1 MAARLRSAR
10 QRFVEPRYAGAS
22 GALPTHCDR
31 CAHCPTG
38 RARLAPRRSQSSLVG
53 VAALLACVALP
64 SLAAAQPGRGA
75 VDAGNRLYDE
85 GRYEEAHEQY
95 LEALRQA
102 PDSPIV
108 PFNDGNAL
116 YRTEELQRATESY
129 RQAVESGDPAVEAQ
143 AWYNLGNA
151 LYRQHQLE
159 PALEAYKEA
168 LRRNPADTDAKHNV
182 EVTLEQLQRQQ
193 QRPDDQPDD
202 NDEGQDQRAQQDQQD
217 PQQSDQEQDREQQ
230 DQPEDQAPQDQQH
243 DQPQAQQQ
251 ENAEQQPPPGALSR
265 EEAERLLQAIDE
277 DPSQIQRQ
285 RQTTAPARPPRR
297 PW

>member
-1 MAARLRSAR
+1 M
-10 QRFVEPRYAGAS
+10 
-22 GALPTHCDR
+22 
-31 CAHCPTG
+31 
-38 RARLAPRRSQSSLVG
+38 
-53 VAALLACVALP
+53 LACLALP
-64 SLAAAQPGRGA
+64 SIAAAQPGRGA

-116 YRTEELQRATESY
+116 YRTEELQRAMESY
-129 RQAVESGDPAVEAQ
+129 RRAVESGDPAIEAQ

-151 LYRQHQLE
+151 LYKQQQLE

-168 LRRNPADTDAKHNV
+168 LRRNPADTDAKHNF
-182 EVTLEQLQRQQ
+182 EVTLEQQQ
-193 QRPDDQPDD
+193 QQQESDDQQDE
-202 NDEGQDQRAQQDQQD
+202 NDEGRDQQDQQD
-217 PQQSDQEQDREQQ
+217 PQQSEQEQNQEQQ
-230 DQPEDQAPQDQQH
+230 DQPEDQEPPEQQQ
-243 DQPQAQQQ
+243 DQPQEQQQ
-251 ENAEQQPPPGALSR
+251 ENAEQPPPPGALSR

>member
-1 MAARLRSAR
+1 MAW
-10 QRFVEPRYAGAS
+10 
-22 GALPTHCDR
+22 R
-31 CAHCPTG
+31 CSSVSHCP
-38 RARLAPRRSQSSLVG
+38 RSSQR
-53 VAALLACVALP
+53 
-64 SLAAAQPGRGA
+64 SLAAGRSTR
-75 VDAGNRLYDE
+75 GNRLYDE

-95 LEALRQA
+95 LEALREA

-116 YRTEELQRATESY
+116 YRTEELQRAMESY

-151 LYRQHQLE
+151 LYKQQQLE

-168 LRRNPADTDAKHNV
+168 LRRNPADTDAKHNF
-182 EVTLEQLQRQQ
+182 EVTLEQLQQQQ
-193 QRPDDQPDD
+193 QRSDDQQDE
-202 NDEGQDQRAQQDQQD
+202 NDEGQDQRDQQDQQD
-217 PQQSDQEQDREQQ
+217 PQQSEQEPDQEPQ
-230 DQPEDQAPQDQQH
+230 DQPKDQEPQEQPQDQ
-243 DQPQAQQQ
+243 PQGQQQ

-285 RQTTAPARPPRR
+285 RQTIAPTRPPRR

>member
-1 MAARLRSAR
+1 
-10 QRFVEPRYAGAS
+10 
-22 GALPTHCDR
+22 
-31 CAHCPTG
+31 
-38 RARLAPRRSQSSLVG
+38 
-53 VAALLACVALP
+53 VAVLACLALP
-64 SLAAAQPGRGA
+64 SIAAAQPGRGA

-116 YRTEELQRATESY
+116 YRTEELQRAMESY
-129 RQAVESGDPAVEAQ
+129 RRAVESGDPRIEAQ

-151 LYRQHQLE
+151 LYKQQQLE

-168 LRRNPADTDAKHNV
+168 LRRNPADTDAKHNF
-182 EVTLEQLQRQQ
+182 EVTLEQLQQQ
-193 QRPDDQPDD
+193 QQQESDDQQDE
-202 NDEGQDQRAQQDQQD
+202 NDEGRDQQD
-217 PQQSDQEQDREQQ
+217 RPQSEQEQDQEQQ
-230 DQPEDQAPQDQQH
+230 DQPEDQEPPEQQQ
-243 DQPQAQQQ
+243 DQPQEQQQ
-251 ENAEQQPPPGALSR
+251 ENVEQPPPPGALSR

>member
-1 MAARLRSAR
+1 M
-10 QRFVEPRYAGAS
+10 
-22 GALPTHCDR
+22 
-31 CAHCPTG
+31 
-38 RARLAPRRSQSSLVG
+38 
-53 VAALLACVALP
+53 LACLALP
-64 SLAAAQPGRGA
+64 SIAAAQPGRGA

-129 RQAVESGDPAVEAQ
+129 RRAVESGDPAIEAQ

-151 LYRQHQLE
+151 LYKQQQLE

-168 LRRNPADTDAKHNV
+168 LRRNPADTDAKHNF
-182 EVTLEQLQRQQ
+182 EVTLEQQQ
-193 QRPDDQPDD
+193 QQQESDDQQDE
-202 NDEGQDQRAQQDQQD
+202 NDEGRDQQDQQD
-217 PQQSDQEQDREQQ
+217 PQQSEQEQNQEQQ
-230 DQPEDQAPQDQQH
+230 DQPEDQEPPEQQQ
-243 DQPQAQQQ
+243 DQPQEQQQ
-251 ENAEQQPPPGALSR
+251 ENAEQPPPPGALSR

>member
-1 MAARLRSAR
+1 MTWM
-10 QRFVEPRYAGAS
+10 PR
-22 GALPTHCDR
+22 
-31 CAHCPTG
+31 
-38 RARLAPRRSQSSLVG
+38 LVG
-53 VAALLACVALP
+53 IALLACLALP

-75 VDAGNRLYDE
+75 VDAGNRLYDD

-95 LEALRQA
+95 LEALREA

-116 YRTEELQRATESY
+116 YRTEELQRAMESY
-129 RQAVESGDPAVEAQ
+129 RQAAESGDQGVEAR

-151 LYRQHQLE
+151 LYRQQQLE

-182 EVTLEQLQRQQ
+182 EVTLEQLQQQ
-193 QRPDDQPDD
+193 QQQPDDQQGE
-202 NDEGQDQRAQQDQQD
+202 NDEDQD
-217 PQQSDQEQDREQQ
+217 QQ
-230 DQPEDQAPQDQQH
+230 DQPEPQRSEQEQDQDQE
-243 DQPQAQQQ
+243 DQPEDQEPQEQQQNQPQEQHQ
-251 ENAEQQPPPGALSR
+251 ENAEQPPTPGALSR

-285 RQTTAPARPPRR
+285 RQTTAPARPPRI

>member
-1 MAARLRSAR
+1 MTWMPRL
-10 QRFVEPRYAGAS
+10 G
-22 GALPTHCDR
+22 GM
-31 CAHCPTG
+31 
-38 RARLAPRRSQSSLVG
+38 
-53 VAALLACVALP
+53 ALLAWLALP

-95 LEALRQA
+95 LEALREA

-116 YRTEELQRATESY
+116 YRTEELQRAMESY
-129 RQAVESGDPAVEAQ
+129 RQAVESEDPAVETQ

-151 LYRQHQLE
+151 LYRQQQFE
-159 PALEAYKEA
+159 PALEAYKAA

-182 EVTLEQLQRQQ
+182 EVTLEQLQQQ
-193 QRPDDQPDD
+193 ESDDQQDE
-202 NDEGQDQRAQQDQQD
+202 NDESQDQQD
-217 PQQSDQEQDREQQ
+217 RQDGRQSEQEQDQERQDQEQQ
-230 DQPEDQAPQDQQH
+230 DQSEDQEPQE
-243 DQPQAQQQ
+243 QPQNQPR
-251 ENAEQQPPPGALSR
+251 ENAEPQAPPGALSR

>member
-1 MAARLRSAR
+1 MA
-10 QRFVEPRYAGAS
+10 V
-22 GALPTHCDR
+22 
-31 CAHCPTG
+31 
-38 RARLAPRRSQSSLVG
+38 
-53 VAALLACVALP
+53 LACLALP
-64 SLAAAQPGRGA
+64 SIAAAQPGRGA

-116 YRTEELQRATESY
+116 YRTEELQRAMESY
-129 RQAVESGDPAVEAQ
+129 RRAVESGDPRIEAQ

-151 LYRQHQLE
+151 LYKQQQLE

-168 LRRNPADTDAKHNV
+168 LRRNPADTDAKHNF
-182 EVTLEQLQRQQ
+182 EVTLEQLQQQ
-193 QRPDDQPDD
+193 QQQESDDQQDE
-202 NDEGQDQRAQQDQQD
+202 NDEGRDQQD
-217 PQQSDQEQDREQQ
+217 RPQSEQEQDQEQQ
-230 DQPEDQAPQDQQH
+230 DQPEDQEPPEQQQ
-243 DQPQAQQQ
+243 DQPQEQQQ
-251 ENAEQQPPPGALSR
+251 ENVEQPPPPGALSR

>member
-1 MAARLRSAR
+1 MKTC
-10 QRFVEPRYAGAS
+10 FTRYDV
-22 GALPTHCDR
+22 T
-31 CAHCPTG
+31 
-38 RARLAPRRSQSSLVG
+38 PRRCLG
-53 VAALLACVALP
+53 CVAVLACLALP
-64 SLAAAQPGRGA
+64 SIAAAQPGRGA

-95 LEALRQA
+95 LEALREA

-116 YRTEELQRATESY
+116 YRTEELQRAMESY
-129 RQAVESGDPAVEAQ
+129 RRAVESGDPRIEAQ

-151 LYRQHQLE
+151 LYKQQQLE

-168 LRRNPADTDAKHNV
+168 LRRNPADTDAKHNF
-182 EVTLEQLQRQQ
+182 EVTLEQLQEQQ
-193 QRPDDQPDD
+193 QQESD
-202 NDEGQDQRAQQDQQD
+202 DQQD
-217 PQQSDQEQDREQQ
+217 ENDEARDQQDRPQSEQEQDQEQQ
-230 DQPEDQAPQDQQH
+230 DQPEDQEPPEQQQ
-243 DQPQAQQQ
+243 DQPQEQQQ
-251 ENAEQQPPPGALSR
+251 ENAEQPPPPGAMSR

>member
-1 MAARLRSAR
+1 MKTC
-10 QRFVEPRYAGAS
+10 FTRYDVTPGKCL
-22 GALPTHCDR
+22 GC
-31 CAHCPTG
+31 
-38 RARLAPRRSQSSLVG
+38 
-53 VAALLACVALP
+53 VAVLACLALP
-64 SLAAAQPGRGA
+64 SIAAAQPGRGA

-116 YRTEELQRATESY
+116 YRTEELQRAMESY
-129 RQAVESGDPAVEAQ
+129 RRAVESGDPAIEAQ

-151 LYRQHQLE
+151 LYKQQQLE

-168 LRRNPADTDAKHNV
+168 LRRNPADTDAKHNF
-182 EVTLEQLQRQQ
+182 EVTLEQQQ
-193 QRPDDQPDD
+193 QQQESDDQQDE
-202 NDEGQDQRAQQDQQD
+202 NDEGRDQQDQQD
-217 PQQSDQEQDREQQ
+217 PQQSEQEQNQEQQ
-230 DQPEDQAPQDQQH
+230 DQPEDQEPPEQQQ
-243 DQPQAQQQ
+243 DQPQEQQQ
-251 ENAEQQPPPGALSR
+251 ENAEQPPPPGALSR

>member
-1 MAARLRSAR
+1 M
-10 QRFVEPRYAGAS
+10 
-22 GALPTHCDR
+22 
-31 CAHCPTG
+31 
-38 RARLAPRRSQSSLVG
+38 
-53 VAALLACVALP
+53 LACLALP
-64 SLAAAQPGRGA
+64 SIAAAQPGRGA

-116 YRTEELQRATESY
+116 YRTEELQRAMESY
-129 RQAVESGDPAVEAQ
+129 RRAVESGDPAIEAQ

-151 LYRQHQLE
+151 LYKQQQLE

-168 LRRNPADTDAKHNV
+168 LRRNPADTDAKHNF
-182 EVTLEQLQRQQ
+182 EVTLEQLQEQQ
-193 QRPDDQPDD
+193 QQESDDQQDE
-202 NDEGQDQRAQQDQQD
+202 NDEGRDQQDQQD
-217 PQQSDQEQDREQQ
+217 PQQSEQEQNQEQQ
-230 DQPEDQAPQDQQH
+230 DQPEDQEPPEQQQ
-243 DQPQAQQQ
+243 DQPQEQQQ
-251 ENAEQQPPPGALSR
+251 ENAEQPPPPGALSR

>member
-1 MAARLRSAR
+1 M
-10 QRFVEPRYAGAS
+10 
-22 GALPTHCDR
+22 
-31 CAHCPTG
+31 
-38 RARLAPRRSQSSLVG
+38 
-53 VAALLACVALP
+53 LACLALP
-64 SLAAAQPGRGA
+64 SIAAAQPGRGA

-116 YRTEELQRATESY
+116 YRTEELQRAMESY
-129 RQAVESGDPAVEAQ
+129 RRAVESGDPAIEAQ

-151 LYRQHQLE
+151 LYKQQQLE

-168 LRRNPADTDAKHNV
+168 LRRNPADTDAKHNF
-182 EVTLEQLQRQQ
+182 ELTLEQQQ
-193 QRPDDQPDD
+193 QQQESDDQQDE
-202 NDEGQDQRAQQDQQD
+202 NDEGRDQQDQQD
-217 PQQSDQEQDREQQ
+217 PQQSEQEQDQEQQ
-230 DQPEDQAPQDQQH
+230 DQPEDQEPPEQQQ
-243 DQPQAQQQ
+243 DQPQEQQQ
-251 ENAEQQPPPGALSR
+251 ENAEQPPPPGALSR

>member
-1 MAARLRSAR
+1 M
-10 QRFVEPRYAGAS
+10 
-22 GALPTHCDR
+22 
-31 CAHCPTG
+31 
-38 RARLAPRRSQSSLVG
+38 
-53 VAALLACVALP
+53 LACLALP
-64 SLAAAQPGRGA
+64 SIAAAQPGRGA

-95 LEALRQA
+95 LEALREA

-116 YRTEELQRATESY
+116 YRTEELQRAMESY
-129 RQAVESGDPAVEAQ
+129 RRAVESGDPAIEAQ

-151 LYRQHQLE
+151 LYKQQQLE

-168 LRRNPADTDAKHNV
+168 LRRNPADTDAKHNF
-182 EVTLEQLQRQQ
+182 ELTLEQQQ
-193 QRPDDQPDD
+193 QQQESDDQQDE
-202 NDEGQDQRAQQDQQD
+202 NDEGRDQQDQQD
-217 PQQSDQEQDREQQ
+217 PQQSEQEQNQEQQ
-230 DQPEDQAPQDQQH
+230 DQPEDQEPPEQQQ
-243 DQPQAQQQ
+243 DQPQEQQQ
-251 ENAEQQPPPGALSR
+251 ENAEQPPPPGALSR

>member
-1 MAARLRSAR
+1 MKTC
-10 QRFVEPRYAGAS
+10 FTRYDV
-22 GALPTHCDR
+22 T
-31 CAHCPTG
+31 
-38 RARLAPRRSQSSLVG
+38 PRRCLRC
-53 VAALLACVALP
+53 VAVLACLALP
-64 SLAAAQPGRGA
+64 SIAAAQPGRGA

-95 LEALRQA
+95 LEALREA

-116 YRTEELQRATESY
+116 YRTEELQRAMESY
-129 RQAVESGDPAVEAQ
+129 RRAVESGDPRIEAQ

-151 LYRQHQLE
+151 LYKQQQLE

-168 LRRNPADTDAKHNV
+168 LRRNPADTDAKHNF
-182 EVTLEQLQRQQ
+182 EVTLEQLQQQ
-193 QRPDDQPDD
+193 QQQESDDQQDE
-202 NDEGQDQRAQQDQQD
+202 NDEGRDQQD
-217 PQQSDQEQDREQQ
+217 RPQSEQEQDQEQQ
-230 DQPEDQAPQDQQH
+230 DQPEDQEPPEQQQ
-243 DQPQAQQQ
+243 DQPQEQQQ
-251 ENAEQQPPPGALSR
+251 ENVEQPPPPGALSR

>member
-1 MAARLRSAR
+1 MTP
-10 QRFVEPRYAGAS
+10 VPR
-22 GALPTHCDR
+22 H
-31 CAHCPTG
+31 
-38 RARLAPRRSQSSLVG
+38 LVG
-53 VAALLACVALP
+53 VVVLTCVGLP
-64 SLAAAQPGRGA
+64 SLAAGQPGRGA

-116 YRTEELQRATESY
+116 YRTEELQRAMESY
-129 RQAVESGDPAVEAQ
+129 RQAGESGDPAVEAQ

-151 LYRQHQLE
+151 LYTQEQLE

-168 LRRNPADTDAKHNV
+168 LLRNPADTDAKHNL
-182 EVTLEQLQRQQ
+182 EVTLEQLQQQ
-193 QRPDDQPDD
+193 QEESDDQPDE
-202 NDEGQDQRAQQDQQD
+202 NDENQDQRDQQDQRNQDQQD
-217 PQQSDQEQDREQQ
+217 QPQAEQEQEPQPDQEPQEQDN
-230 DQPEDQAPQDQQH
+230 DQPQDQS
-243 DQPQAQQQ
+243 QQ
-251 ENAEQQPPPGALSR
+251 NAEQQPQQGAMSR

-277 DPSQIQRQ
+277 DPSQIERQ

>member
-1 MAARLRSAR
+1 MTWMPRL
-10 QRFVEPRYAGAS
+10 G
-22 GALPTHCDR
+22 GL
-31 CAHCPTG
+31 
-38 RARLAPRRSQSSLVG
+38 
-53 VAALLACVALP
+53 ALLACLALP
-64 SLAAAQPGRGA
+64 SLGAAQPGRGA
-75 VDAGNRLYDE
+75 VDAGNRLYDD

-95 LEALRQA
+95 LEALREA

-116 YRTEELQRATESY
+116 YRTEELPRAMESY

-151 LYRQHQLE
+151 LYRQQQLK

-168 LRRNPADTDAKHNV
+168 LRRNPTDTDAKHNV

-193 QRPDDQPDD
+193 QPDDQQDD
-202 NDEGQDQRAQQDQQD
+202 NDEGHDQQD
-217 PQQSDQEQDREQQ
+217 PQQSEQEQDQ
-230 DQPEDQAPQDQQH
+230 DQPDSPEAQEP
-243 DQPQAQQQ
+243 QQQ
-251 ENAEQQPPPGALSR
+251 QQNQPPEQHRENAEQQPPPGALSR

-285 RQTTAPARPPRR
+285 RQTTAPARPPRK

>member
-1 MAARLRSAR
+1 MTWN
-10 QRFVEPRYAGAS
+10 PR
-22 GALPTHCDR
+22 
-31 CAHCPTG
+31 
-38 RARLAPRRSQSSLVG
+38 LVG
-53 VAALLACVALP
+53 MALLAWLALP

-75 VDAGNRLYDE
+75 VDAGNRLYDQ

-95 LEALRQA
+95 LEALREA

-116 YRTEELQRATESY
+116 YRTEELQRAMESY
-129 RQAVESGDPAVEAQ
+129 RQVVESGDQGLEAQ

-151 LYRQHQLE
+151 LYRQQQLE

-182 EVTLEQLQRQQ
+182 EVTLEQLQQQ
-193 QRPDDQPDD
+193 QLQPDDQQDE
-202 NDEGQDQRAQQDQQD
+202 NDEGRDQQD
-217 PQQSDQEQDREQQ
+217 PQQSEQEQDHDHQ
-230 DQPEDQAPQDQQH
+230 DQPEDQEPRQQ
-243 DQPQAQQQ
+243 QQNQRQEQQQ

-297 PW
+297 RW

>member
-1 MAARLRSAR
+1 MKTC
-10 QRFVEPRYAGAS
+10 FTRYDV
-22 GALPTHCDR
+22 T
-31 CAHCPTG
+31 
-38 RARLAPRRSQSSLVG
+38 PRRCLG
-53 VAALLACVALP
+53 CVAVLACLALP
-64 SLAAAQPGRGA
+64 SIAAAQPGRGA

-116 YRTEELQRATESY
+116 YRTEELQRAMESY
-129 RQAVESGDPAVEAQ
+129 RRAVESGDPAIEAQ

-151 LYRQHQLE
+151 LYKQQQLE

-168 LRRNPADTDAKHNV
+168 LRRNPADTDAKHNF
-182 EVTLEQLQRQQ
+182 EVTHEQQ
-193 QRPDDQPDD
+193 QQQQESDDQQDE
-202 NDEGQDQRAQQDQQD
+202 NDEGRDQQDQQD
-217 PQQSDQEQDREQQ
+217 PQQSEQEQDQEQQ
-230 DQPEDQAPQDQQH
+230 DQPEDQEPPEQQQ
-243 DQPQAQQQ
+243 DQPQEQQQ
-251 ENAEQQPPPGALSR
+251 ENAEQPPPPGALSR

>member
-1 MAARLRSAR
+1 MKTC
-10 QRFVEPRYAGAS
+10 FTRYDV
-22 GALPTHCDR
+22 T
-31 CAHCPTG
+31 
-38 RARLAPRRSQSSLVG
+38 PRRCLG
-53 VAALLACVALP
+53 CVAVLACLALP
-64 SLAAAQPGRGA
+64 SIAAAQPGRGA

-95 LEALRQA
+95 LEALREA

-116 YRTEELQRATESY
+116 YRTEELQRAMESY
-129 RQAVESGDPAVEAQ
+129 RRAVESGDPAIEAQ

-151 LYRQHQLE
+151 LYKQQQLE

-168 LRRNPADTDAKHNV
+168 LRRNPADTDAKHNF
-182 EVTLEQLQRQQ
+182 EVTLEQQQ
-193 QRPDDQPDD
+193 QQQESDDQQDE
-202 NDEGQDQRAQQDQQD
+202 NDEGRDQQDQQD
-217 PQQSDQEQDREQQ
+217 PQQSEQEQNQEQQ
-230 DQPEDQAPQDQQH
+230 DQPEDQEPPEQQQ
-243 DQPQAQQQ
+243 DQPQEQQQ
-251 ENAEQQPPPGALSR
+251 ENAEQPPPPGALSR

>member
-1 MAARLRSAR
+1 MKTC
-10 QRFVEPRYAGAS
+10 FTRY
-22 GALPTHCDR
+22 DVI
-31 CAHCPTG
+31 
-38 RARLAPRRSQSSLVG
+38 PRRCLRC
-53 VAALLACVALP
+53 VAVLACLALP
-64 SLAAAQPGRGA
+64 SIAAAQPGRGA

-95 LEALRQA
+95 LEALREA

-116 YRTEELQRATESY
+116 YRTEELQRAMESY
-129 RQAVESGDPAVEAQ
+129 RQAVESGDPAIEAQ

-151 LYRQHQLE
+151 LYKQQQLE

-168 LRRNPADTDAKHNV
+168 LRQNPADTDAKHNF
-182 EVTLEQLQRQQ
+182 EVTLEQLQQQ
-193 QRPDDQPDD
+193 QQQESDDQQDE
-202 NDEGQDQRAQQDQQD
+202 NDEGRDQQEQQD
-217 PQQSDQEQDREQQ
+217 PQQSEQEQDQEQQ
-230 DQPEDQAPQDQQH
+230 DQPEDQEPPEQQQ
-243 DQPQAQQQ
+243 DQPQEQQQ
-251 ENAEQQPPPGALSR
+251 ENAEQPPPPGALSR
-265 EEAERLLQAIDE
+265 EEVERLLQAIDE

>member
-1 MAARLRSAR
+1 MKTC
-10 QRFVEPRYAGAS
+10 FTRYDVTPG
-22 GALPTHCDR
+22 R
-31 CAHCPTG
+31 CLGC
-38 RARLAPRRSQSSLVG
+38 
-53 VAALLACVALP
+53 VAVLACLALP
-64 SLAAAQPGRGA
+64 SIAAAQPGRGA

-116 YRTEELQRATESY
+116 YRTEELQRAMESY
-129 RQAVESGDPAVEAQ
+129 RRAVESGDPAIEAQ

-151 LYRQHQLE
+151 LYKQQQLE

-168 LRRNPADTDAKHNV
+168 LRRNPADTDAKHNF
-182 EVTLEQLQRQQ
+182 EVTLEQQQ
-193 QRPDDQPDD
+193 QQQESDDQQDE
-202 NDEGQDQRAQQDQQD
+202 NDEGRDQQDQQD
-217 PQQSDQEQDREQQ
+217 PQQSEQEQDQEQQ
-230 DQPEDQAPQDQQH
+230 DQPEDQEPPEQQQ
-243 DQPQAQQQ
+243 DQPQEQQQ
-251 ENAEQQPPPGALSR
+251 ENAEQPPPPGALSR

>member
-1 MAARLRSAR
+1 MPGSRPSPAASTNSRSTACALSAR
-10 QRFVEPRYAGAS
+10 
-22 GALPTHCDR
+22 
-31 CAHCPTG
+31 
-38 RARLAPRRSQSSLVG
+38 LVG
-53 VAALLACVALP
+53 VTVLLGVGFP

-75 VDAGNRLYDE
+75 VAAGNRLYED

-102 PDSPIV
+102 PDSTIV

-116 YRTEELQRATESY
+116 YRTEELARATESY

-151 LYRQHQLE
+151 LYKQQQLE
-159 PALEAYKEA
+159 PALEAFKEA
-168 LRRNPADTDAKHNV
+168 LRRNPGDTDAKHNLEFV
-182 EVTLEQLQRQQ
+182 LEQLEQQ
-193 QRPDDQPDD
+193 QQQPDDQQEES
-202 NDEGQDQRAQQDQQD
+202 DEKQDQQDQQD
-217 PQQSDQEQDREQQ
+217 GPSSEQDEQQEQEQPSDQGQQ
-230 DQPEDQAPQDQQH
+230 DQPEDQDPQDQPQ
-243 DQPQAQQQ
+243 DEAEEPQP
-251 ENAEQQPPPGALSR
+251 EDTEQQPPPGALSR

-277 DPSQIQRQ
+277 DPNQIQRQ

>member
-1 MAARLRSAR
+1 MKTC
-10 QRFVEPRYAGAS
+10 FTRYDV
-22 GALPTHCDR
+22 T
-31 CAHCPTG
+31 
-38 RARLAPRRSQSSLVG
+38 PRRCLG
-53 VAALLACVALP
+53 CVAVLACLALP
-64 SLAAAQPGRGA
+64 SIAAAQPGRGA

-95 LEALRQA
+95 LEALREA

-116 YRTEELQRATESY
+116 YRTEELQRAMESY
-129 RQAVESGDPAVEAQ
+129 RRAVESGDPRIEAQ

-151 LYRQHQLE
+151 LYKQQQLE

-168 LRRNPADTDAKHNV
+168 LRRNPADTDAKHNF
-182 EVTLEQLQRQQ
+182 EVTLEQLQEQQ
-193 QRPDDQPDD
+193 QQESD
-202 NDEGQDQRAQQDQQD
+202 DQQD
-217 PQQSDQEQDREQQ
+217 ENDEARDQQDRPQSEQEQDQEQP
-230 DQPEDQAPQDQQH
+230 DQPEDQEPPEQQQ
-243 DQPQAQQQ
+243 DQPQEQQQ
-251 ENAEQQPPPGALSR
+251 ENAEQPPPPGALSR